1 MKNHILSVLVILSA
15 LSLHSYGQSG
25 FPYQAVLR
33 DNAGAVVGNQDI
45 DVHFSIYQG
54 ADETL
59 VYEEEHNTTTNEAG
73 QFSLVIGTG
82 KALSGDFQ
90 AIDWSDAPS
99 FIQVEAGY
107 DGSLSLIGRQ
117 ELVSVPY
124 AQYADH
130 SGSLQTTSGEKDY
143 RLIVDDLG
151 NLQVIEFPEGYSKL
165 VFHDEF
171 NGTGLPDKSKWGYEE
186 GFVRNHEMQ
195 YYTVE
200 RVENVFQED
209 GVLHIRC
216 IDADTLRDEN
226 GEILNKHIEEDT
238 GKDYYITS
246 GSITTKNKY
255 DWTYCR
261 VEARLKVPQSSGTW
275 PALWMMPSESVYG
288 YWPRSG
294 EIDIMEYI
302 GNDIDRFYC
311 ATHFYNGDKGNNR
324 QVDDINDWHI
334 IAFEW
339 HEDRMEFFCDGRMFY
354 RILNPNTNW
363 GDWPFDQPFYL
374 ILNFAFGGGWGGQK
388 GFDNTAL
395 PLDYLVDYVRVF
407 QE

>member
-25 FPYQAVLR
+25 FSYQAVLR

-54 ADETL
+54 TDEVL

-363 GDWPFDQPFYL
+363 GD
-374 ILNFAFGGGWGGQK
+374 
-388 GFDNTAL
+388 
-395 PLDYLVDYVRVF
+395 
-407 QE
+407 